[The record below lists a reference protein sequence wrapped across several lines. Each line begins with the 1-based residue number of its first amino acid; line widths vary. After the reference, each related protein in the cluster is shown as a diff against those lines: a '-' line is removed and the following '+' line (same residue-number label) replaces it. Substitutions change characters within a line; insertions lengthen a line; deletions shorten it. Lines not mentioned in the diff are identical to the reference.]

1 MPFHLE
7 LLYNSNLA
15 PPGDKL
21 SGEKFLPPHEAPYRE
36 LIQLHKIN
44 FFLLSYFTSISM
56 NSMYRKYFAHCLSH
70 NVE

>member
-21 SGEKFLPPHEAPYRE
+21 SGEKFLPPQAPYRE
-36 LIQLHKIN
+36 LMQLNKIN
-44 FFLLSYFTSISM
+44 FFLFFSFILFYKPI
-56 NSMYRKYFAHCLSH
+56 YKQHL
-70 NVE
+70 